1 MTKMK
6 ENLRSF
12 YENSMIYRDLLK
24 SSTRYHRETELDQ
37 YVSIVKKYAMKDGY
51 ILDLGCGTGETTHKL
66 ALKGLRVV
74 GVDISIFLLKTD
86 KHAFSEKRMCPGYVV
101 SDITRL
107 PVRDHSVGCVALL
120 NVIEHIPEVNDLLD
134 EVLRVLDS
142 NGRVIIVSPNLIS
155 PLRPVRHLLGIE
167 GFNTQFYGSHARAA
181 YAVFSNLI
189 LISRKLLFRQPEFV
203 FRSPILE
210 DFQCPDDD
218 AVYLANFID
227 LRKWFRRKGY
237 SVSYRQFLPRNDS
250 FLGRIKSLA
259 LNRISWLDKGF
270 CLIAELPE

>member
-1 MTKMK
+1 M
-6 ENLRSF
+6 
-12 YENSMIYRDLLK
+12 
-24 SSTRYHRETELDQ
+24 
-37 YVSIVKKYAMKDGY
+37 
-51 ILDLGCGTGETTHKL
+51 
-66 ALKGLRVV
+66 
-74 GVDISIFLLKTD
+74 FLLKTD
-86 KHAFSEKRMCPGYVV
+86 KQAFIEEKTCPDYAV

-107 PVRDHSVGCVALL
+107 PVSDHSVGCVALL
-120 NVIEHIPEVNDLLD
+120 NVIEHIPEVDRLLD
-134 EVLRVLDS
+134 EILRALKS

-167 GFNTQFYGSHARAA
+167 GFNTQFYGSHARAV

-203 FRSPILE
+203 FRSPTLE
-210 DFQCPDDD
+210 DFRCPDDD

-237 SVSYRQFLPRNDS
+237 SASYRQFLPRNDS

-259 LNRISWLDKGF
+259 LKRMSWLDKGF